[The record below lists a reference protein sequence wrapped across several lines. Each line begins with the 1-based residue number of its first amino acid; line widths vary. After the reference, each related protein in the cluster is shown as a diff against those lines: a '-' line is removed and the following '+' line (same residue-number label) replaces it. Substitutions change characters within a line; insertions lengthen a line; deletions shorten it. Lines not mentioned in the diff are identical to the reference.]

1 MLSLTADRAIIL
13 QRKILS
19 EFSKKSM
26 RIRCSFIPIISTLY
40 LPQSRHGEM
49 YKDSDVRVIE
59 SKTVGGKI
67 IRKFKDTRADK
78 KYYTVIPSR

>member
-1 MLSLTADRAIIL
+1 
-13 QRKILS
+13 
-19 EFSKKSM
+19 
-26 RIRCSFIPIISTLY
+26 
-40 LPQSRHGEM
+40 M

-78 KYYTVIPSR
+78 NTIRLSRQDEDTNFI